1 MHSEKRLTL
10 VFEYCDQVRQSL
22 IAFYTHSIKKQHHLE
37 SAYLCTVPIKS
48 ELLRHS
54 HEARV
59 SSLKTKLLSSQMV
72 VSVVFYWLRNKRSRK
87 CFSHTWLGVWVH
99 VSMGSSGHMVFQSS
113 VVFAVICHC
122 LTCLD
127 HLPFM
132 FFLGF
137 KVHVVPQLW
146 LFMYLQLYIVVSVSC
161 QPFISSFC
169 TVNLLICGVDIR
181 CQAAWLA
188 WHDSHLC
195 LEVHLLLSN
204 VNIPISIW
212 PIASVQEQIANQS

>member
-10 VFEYCDQVRQSL
+10 VFEYCDQVRQHL
-22 IAFYTHSIKKQHHLE
+22 IVFYTHSIKKQHHLE
-37 SAYLCTVPIKS
+37 SAYLCTVPLKS

-87 CFSHTWLGVWVH
+87 CSSHTPLGVWIH
-99 VSMGSSGHMVFQSS
+99 VSTGSSGHMVFQSS
-113 VVFAVICHC
+113 VVFVVICHC
-122 LTCLD
+122 LTCLA
-127 HLPFM
+127 HPPLM
-132 FFLGF
+132 FFFFGF

-161 QPFISSFC
+161 QPFIRRE
-169 TVNLLICGVDIR
+169 V
-181 CQAAWLA
+181 AWLA
-188 WHDSHLC
+188 WYDSQLC
-195 LEVHLLLSN
+195 LRSTFSCIKCQYSN
-204 VNIPISIW
+204 QHMTNR
-212 PIASVQEQIANQS
+212 IASVREEKQIKANLKCSVTKMTMT